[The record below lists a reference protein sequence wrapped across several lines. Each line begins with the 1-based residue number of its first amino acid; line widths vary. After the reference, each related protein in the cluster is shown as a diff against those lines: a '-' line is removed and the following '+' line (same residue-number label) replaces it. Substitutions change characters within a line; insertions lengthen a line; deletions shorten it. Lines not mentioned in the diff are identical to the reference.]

1 MTDAPEVLLLHTV
14 KSSPWANQAEIRDEL
29 EDAIP
34 GVNLRIARTPPDS
47 DRMVQTAEII
57 VASFL
62 PSELLAAASNLRWVQ
77 ALSSGV
83 DFYDFETFRERE
95 IALTNVAGIHAEPI
109 AEQVIGYMLTFE
121 RRIHTGIRQQDRN
134 VWERYQAGEIRG
146 KTLGIIGLGA
156 IGGQIATYAKAFGM
170 DVIGTK
176 RDPDT
181 APDDVDEAHPP
192 TGLFDVLSRSD
203 YVVLACPLTDET
215 RGLIGNKE
223 LGTMK
228 SEAFLINIARGEVVD
243 EDALIY
249 ALQQSVIR
257 GAALDVFEEEPYE
270 TDSPLWNLSNVIMTP
285 HMAGATP
292 HKSARVAALFAE
304 NYDAYVEEG
313 LEGLSNRIL

>member
-181 APDDVDEAHPP
+181 APDDVDEAYPP

>member
-1 MTDAPEVLLLHTV
+1 MSTPPEVLLLHTV
-14 KSSPWANQAEIRDEL
+14 KSSAWADQAEIRDEL

-34 GVNLRIARTPPDS
+34 EINLNVARTPPES
-47 DRMVQTAEII
+47 DRMISTADVV
-57 VASFL
+57 VASFF
-62 PSELLAAASNLRWVQ
+62 PSKLLAQASNVRWVQ

-83 DFYDFETFRERE
+83 DFYDLDTLRERD
-95 IALTNVAGIHAEPI
+95 IALTNVAGIHAELI
-109 AEQVIGYMLTFE
+109 AEQVLGYMLTFE
-121 RRIHTGIRQQDRN
+121 REIHTGIRQQDRN

-156 IGGQIATYAKAFGM
+156 IGTQIATYAKAFGM

-181 APDDVDEAHPP
+181 PLEDVDEVYPP
-192 TGLFDVLSRSD
+192 AGLFDVLSRSD

-215 RGLIGNKE
+215 RGLIGTKE
-223 LGTMK
+223 LGAMK
-228 SEAFLINIARGEVVD
+228 SDAIVINIARGEVVD

-249 ALQQSVIR
+249 ALQQNVVG
-257 GAALDVFEEEPYE
+257 GAALDVFKEEPYTTE
-270 TDSPLWNLSNVIMTP
+270 SPLWDLSNVIMTP

-304 NYDAYVEEG
+304 NYEAYVERG
-313 LEGLSNRIL
+313 LEGLSNRVV